1 MLKKSNNQ
9 FNQQISR
16 VPKCAR
22 CRNHGIISGLRGHKK
37 QCTYKHCRCSKCD
50 LIFERQRIMAQQ
62 VALKRQQAVEDAIAL
77 RLASNETGKQL
88 DSLPP
93 GKIYGMK
100 VTEPKPDRSSS
111 PISPEIQ
118 QQQNPH
124 DYQSTSE
131 DAGRK
136 TDSVTSSTPAVSHN
150 AIEMLSSLF
159 PHRKRSVLELV
170 LRRCD
175 LDLLRAIEQCS
186 KTQTSSHSVIARES
200 PASSPEIQSA
210 FRPITHSS
218 SATTSITPALHQL
231 SAIPTQ
237 NPSSYTSLI
246 AYPNKWFLPI
256 PVTMSHHHLTNFPR
270 CNLANCTMCLHHPP
284 TL

>member
-1 MLKKSNNQ
+1 
-9 FNQQISR
+9 
-16 VPKCAR
+16 
-22 CRNHGIISGLRGHKK
+22 
-37 QCTYKHCRCSKCD
+37 
-50 LIFERQRIMAQQ
+50 MAQQ

-77 RLASNETGKQL
+77 RLASNETGKSL
-88 DSLPP
+88 ESLPP
-93 GKIYGMK
+93 GKIFGMK
-100 VTEPKPDRSSS
+100 VTEPKTESS
-111 PISPEIQ
+111 PSPTIEV
-118 QQQNPH
+118 
-124 DYQSTSE
+124 QSTHDEMS
-131 DAGRK
+131 K
-136 TDSVTSSTPAVSHN
+136 KSDSVSSSTPLVSQN

-175 LDLLRAIEQCS
+175 LDLLKAIEQCS
-186 KTQTSSHSVIARES
+186 KTQQPSHSLISTRES

-210 FRPITHSS
+210 FRPIASS
-218 SATTSITPALHQL
+218 KTSITPTLHQL

-256 PVTMSHHHLTNFPR
+256 PVTMSHHHLASLPR
-270 CNLANCTMCLHHPP
+270 CNMANCTMCLHHPA

>member
-1 MLKKSNNQ
+1 MKLKYSLKNMLKKSNSQ
-9 FNQQISR
+9 LNQQISR

-37 QCTYKHCRCSKCD
+37 LCTYKHCRCPKCD

-77 RLASNETGKQL
+77 RLASNETGKSL
-88 DSLPP
+88 ESLPP
-93 GKIYGMK
+93 GKIFGMK
-100 VTEPKPDRSSS
+100 VTEPKTESSQS
-111 PISPEIQ
+111 PTIEV
-118 QQQNPH
+118 
-124 DYQSTSE
+124 QSTQDEMS
-131 DAGRK
+131 K
-136 TDSVTSSTPAVSHN
+136 KSDSVTSSTPLVSQN

-175 LDLLRAIEQCS
+175 LDLLKAIEQCS
-186 KTQTSSHSVIARES
+186 KTQQPSHSSRES
-200 PASSPEIQSA
+200 PPSSPEIQSA
-210 FRPITHSS
+210 FRPIASS
-218 SATTSITPALHQL
+218 TTSITPTLHQF

-256 PVTMSHHHLTNFPR
+256 PVTMSHHHLTSLPR
-270 CNLANCTMCLHHPP
+270 CNLANCTMCLHHPA